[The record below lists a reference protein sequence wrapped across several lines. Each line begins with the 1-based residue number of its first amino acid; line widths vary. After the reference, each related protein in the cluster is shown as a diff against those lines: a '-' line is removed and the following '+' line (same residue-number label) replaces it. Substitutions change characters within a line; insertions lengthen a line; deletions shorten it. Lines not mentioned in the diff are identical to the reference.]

1 MSSFQGQR
9 GLRNDERFNSKFTE
23 TSGCWEWLGS
33 LDKDGYG
40 IFWDAEAKANVRAH
54 RYAFE
59 RKHGPLG
66 DLQACHSCDN
76 PSCVRPDHLFAG
88 SNSDNMNDKAAK
100 GRTLGFASMKG
111 EDHTQAKLTEEDVV
125 VIKTRLRGGHKQK
138 QIAKDFGVDSS
149 VISRISTGKIWKD
162 VCI

>member
-1 MSSFQGQR
+1 
-9 GLRNDERFNSKFTE
+9 
-23 TSGCWEWLGS
+23 
-33 LDKDGYG
+33 
-40 IFWDAEAKANVRAH
+40 
-54 RYAFE
+54 
-59 RKHGPLG
+59 
-66 DLQACHSCDN
+66 
-76 PSCVRPDHLFAG
+76 
-88 SNSDNMNDKAAK
+88 MNDKAAK